1 MLGKKLKKGDTLG
14 IIAPAS
20 FASMEK
26 VESAKNNLEKMG
38 FKVIL
43 GESTKSRWY
52 SYAGPEEVRAKDINN
67 FFDDSSVDG
76 IICMRGGYGCNRLVE
91 MVDYSI
97 IEKNPKIFIGY
108 SDITTLHMAIF
119 QKTGLV
125 TFHGPMAVSNFSGEY
140 NKDTYK
146 SFEEVLMNDN
156 NELLLKNFSKELGVL
171 CEGIGEGEIVG
182 GNLATLIASL
192 GTDYDVDYTGKI
204 LFLEEVGEKTYKT
217 DRMLNQLKKF
227 KVFEKINGI
236 ILGDFKNCPADS
248 ENDMS
253 LMEVFEDYLSKLKI
267 PVVYDF
273 ESGHSEPMITLPL
286 GAKAQINTVLKEIKI
301 LEKVVR

>member
-20 FASMEK
+20 FTSMEN

-38 FKVIL
+38 FKVVL

-52 SYAGPEEVRAKDINN
+52 SYAGPEEVIVKDIND
-67 FFDDSSVDG
+67 FFADSNIDG

-91 MVDYSI
+91 MVDYSV
-97 IEKNPKIFIGY
+97 IEKNPKVFIGY

-140 NKDTYK
+140 NQDTYR
-146 SFEEVLMNDN
+146 SFEDVLMNDN
-156 NELLLKNFSKELGVL
+156 DEIVLKNFTKELGVL
-171 CEGIGEGEIVG
+171 SEGRAEGEIVG
-182 GNLATLIASL
+182 GNLATMIASL
-192 GTDYDVDYTGKI
+192 GTEYDVDYNGKI
-204 LFLEEVGEKTYKT
+204 LFLEEIGEKTYKI

-236 ILGDFKNCPADS
+236 ILGDFRNCPADS

-253 LMEVFEDYLSKLKI
+253 LMDVFKDYLSDLKM

-273 ESGHSEPMITLPL
+273 ESGHSEPMITLPM
-286 GAKAQINTVLKEIKI
+286 GAKVRIDTAVKEIKI

>member
-20 FASMEK
+20 FTSMEN

-38 FKVIL
+38 FKVVL
-43 GESTKSRWY
+43 GESTKSSWY
-52 SYAGPEEVRAKDINN
+52 SYAGPEEVRVKDIND
-67 FFDDSSVDG
+67 FFADSNIDG

-91 MVDYSI
+91 IVDYSV
-97 IEKNPKIFIGY
+97 IEKNPKVFIGY

-119 QKTGLV
+119 RKTGLV

-140 NKDTYK
+140 NQDTYR

-156 NELLLKNFSKELGVL
+156 DEIVLKNFTKELGVL
-171 CEGIGEGEIVG
+171 SEGRAEGEIVG
-182 GNLATLIASL
+182 GNLATMIASL
-192 GTDYDVDYTGKI
+192 GTEYDVDYNGKI
-204 LFLEEVGEKTYKT
+204 LFLEEIGEKTYKI

-236 ILGDFKNCPADS
+236 ILGDFRNCPADS
-248 ENDMS
+248 ENDMC
-253 LMEVFEDYLSKLKI
+253 LMDVFKDYLSDLKM

-273 ESGHSEPMITLPL
+273 ESGHSEPMITLPM
-286 GAKAQINTVLKEIKI
+286 GAKVRIDTAVKEIKI

>member
-1 MLGKKLKKGDTLG
+1 MLGNKLKKGDTLG

-20 FASMEK
+20 FTSIDK

-52 SYAGPEEVRAKDINN
+52 SYAGPEELRVKDIND
-67 FFDDSSVDG
+67 FFADSNIDG

-91 MVDYSI
+91 MVDYSVI
-97 IEKNPKIFIGY
+97 KKNPKVFIGY
-108 SDITTLHMAIF
+108 SDITTLHMSIF

-140 NKDTYK
+140 NQDTYK

-156 NELLLKNFSKELGVL
+156 DEIVLKNFTKELGVL
-171 CEGIGEGEIVG
+171 SEGRAEGGIVG
-182 GNLATLIASL
+182 GNLATMIASL
-192 GTDYDVDYTGKI
+192 GTEYDVDYNGKI
-204 LFLEEVGEKTYKT
+204 LFLEEIGEKTYKI

-236 ILGDFKNCPADS
+236 ILGDFRNCPTDS
-248 ENDMS
+248 ENDMC
-253 LMEVFEDYLSKLKI
+253 LMDVFKDYLSDLKM
-267 PVVYDF
+267 PVVYNF
-273 ESGHSEPMITLPL
+273 ESGHSEPMITLPM
-286 GAKAQINTVLKEIKI
+286 GAKVRIDTAVKEIKI

>member
-20 FASMEK
+20 FTSMEN

-38 FKVIL
+38 FKVVL

-52 SYAGPEEVRAKDINN
+52 SYAGQEEVRVKDIND
-67 FFDDSSVDG
+67 FFANPDIDG

-97 IEKNPKIFIGY
+97 IEKNPKVFIGY
-108 SDITTLHMAIF
+108 SDITTLHMSIF
-119 QKTGLV
+119 QKVGLV

-140 NKDTYK
+140 NQDTYR

-156 NELLLKNFSKELGVL
+156 DEIILKNFTKELGVL
-171 CEGIGEGEIVG
+171 SEGRAEGEIVG
-182 GNLATLIASL
+182 GNLATMIASL
-192 GTDYDVDYTGKI
+192 GTEYDVDYNGKI
-204 LFLEEVGEKTYKT
+204 LFLEEIGEKTYKI

-236 ILGDFKNCPADS
+236 VLGDFRNCPADS
-248 ENDMS
+248 DNDMS
-253 LMEVFEDYLSKLKI
+253 LMDVFQDYLSDLKI

-273 ESGHSEPMITLPL
+273 ESGHSEPMVTLPM
-286 GAKAQINTVLKEIKI
+286 GAKVRIDTAAKEIKI